1 MPLISDTM
9 QKPDYSLL
17 ENNTTWSSKGI
28 QGKSSGEKKQIFRAG
43 GGESNMGGINGPTG
57 MKLRTLELGGTGD
70 CGWRSIAFL
79 IAAINV
85 NHDKLVNSVLPK
97 IESLAKKN

>member
-1 MPLISDTM
+1 
-9 QKPDYSLL
+9 
-17 ENNTTWSSKGI
+17 
-28 QGKSSGEKKQIFRAG
+28 
-43 GGESNMGGINGPTG
+43 MGGINGPTG

-70 CGWRSIAFL
+70 CGWSSIAFL
-79 IAAINV
+79 IPAINV